1 MEVLP
6 FKGLKWAE
14 VGGWRD
20 SERWWPLL
28 IQRAATFLNSL
39 SSSLPSHA
47 APAESK
53 KTFSAPP
60 RDRYV
65 SSPRPCWSGEQ
76 MGAGEG
82 GGGTQPQRRTLLSLL
97 NSLNIVAAK
106 QVTGTDWRQLT
117 CPGCN
122 PLNSLTPLSTH
133 NASASHPTTR
143 SYSQV
148 SPSPPSPQ
156 THPRHPPPS
165 FFQEWSVK
173 ARGIIWPS
181 CISTGVTRLFSTER
195 RAPWSR
201 GGDKE
206 RKWWCSAAPA
216 SAAPGLLLIFSLLL
230 GGGKKVNGFIPR
242 GGNNRCLRGAGGS
255 DTRVPIKGGFQKV
268 NALPETVAC
277 CHGYYGLCV
286 GVACYCFPPLMCFT
300 LLRTLEEQT

>member
-1 MEVLP
+1 MFPICSPRFLP
-6 FKGLKWAE
+6 PRCAFNILGRSRLTFMLDIYSSGRTSRWRCFPLKALSGRKW
-14 VGGWRD
+14 GGGDGGGRWRV

-117 CPGCN
+117 CPGRN

-133 NASASHPTTR
+133 NASALHLTTR

-148 SPSPPSPQ
+148 SPSPPSP
-156 THPRHPPPS
+156 
-165 FFQEWSVK
+165 
-173 ARGIIWPS
+173 
-181 CISTGVTRLFSTER
+181 
-195 RAPWSR
+195 
-201 GGDKE
+201 
-206 RKWWCSAAPA
+206 
-216 SAAPGLLLIFSLLL
+216 
-230 GGGKKVNGFIPR
+230 
-242 GGNNRCLRGAGGS
+242 
-255 DTRVPIKGGFQKV
+255 
-268 NALPETVAC
+268 
-277 CHGYYGLCV
+277 
-286 GVACYCFPPLMCFT
+286 
-300 LLRTLEEQT
+300 